1 MSQATQIVQLPP
13 QPETIE
19 SMAAKRAESNPLPG
33 SLGDAF
39 LSGPITIAGHEVRK
53 LVASDYV
60 IFKFL
65 DSPILRQL
73 LELSKAADKQES
85 VSFTDEEEWEMCWQ
99 FIHTPRE
106 CRELMKKGRES
117 FRELCSV
124 EIGDSFSPEQTKLI
138 VLAISEQVRRNGDT
152 AVKFVAD
159 AKEKG
164 EITFFREPPAMDK
177 AGG

>member
-1 MSQATQIVQLPP
+1 MTIEAIKLPP
-13 QPETIE
+13 QLETIE
-19 SMAAKRAESNPLPG
+19 SMAAKRAEANPLPG
-33 SLGDAF
+33 ALGDAF
-39 LSGPITIAGHEVRK
+39 LSGPIAIAGHEVRK

-73 LELSKAADKQES
+73 LELSKSPDKQEAVAFS
-85 VSFTDEEEWEMCWQ
+85 DEEEWEMCWQ
-99 FIHTPRE
+99 FIHNPKE
-106 CRELMKKGRES
+106 CRELMKRGREQ
-117 FRELCSV
+117 FRELCAV
-124 EIGDSFSPEQTKLI
+124 EIGDSFSPEETKLI

-164 EITFFREPPAMDK
+164 EITFFREPPVTGR